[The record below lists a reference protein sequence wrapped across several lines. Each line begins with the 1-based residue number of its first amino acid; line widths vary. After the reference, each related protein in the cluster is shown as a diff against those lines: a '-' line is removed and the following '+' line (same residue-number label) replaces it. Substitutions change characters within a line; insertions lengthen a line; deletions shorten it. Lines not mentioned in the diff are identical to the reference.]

1 MADAGD
7 DTIRDPTQYES
18 ALSQYDQTIEK
29 FSLVNQKLDDSLS
42 MLQTMSQKYPGV
54 ALIESTTQ
62 NLKGVLSIADKTKG
76 KIEDLAKASG
86 KKIDSS
92 GLTGF
97 ATKAESIWGSIKVAA
112 ANAFQSLTKQSGAFN
127 DLLGSGSVLA
137 TVKMKKGLMEVVDA
151 GTGGMLT
158 LQKELMAF
166 NKTAMQAGLAFGL
179 SFETAEKDADEFRKS
194 FVGSTLLLYATKEE
208 LQSVQKAFKDA
219 FQTGEQVR
227 SLDSLKEA
235 SDNLKVKL
243 SATNVAIAVAA
254 ATGTDSAEIAKH
266 MAAMYTELGASTEDA
281 AKALGS
287 IALAADA
294 SGLGFE
300 KVADSIV
307 KSTQTLKMWGG
318 TVAGVAPLFESFANS
333 LQGRGFGRQGLTP
346 EL

>member
-112 ANAFQSLTKQSGAFN
+112 ANAFQ
-127 DLLGSGSVLA
+127 
-137 TVKMKKGLMEVVDA
+137 
-151 GTGGMLT
+151 
-158 LQKELMAF
+158 
-166 NKTAMQAGLAFGL
+166 
-179 SFETAEKDADEFRKS
+179 
-194 FVGSTLLLYATKEE
+194 
-208 LQSVQKAFKDA
+208 
-219 FQTGEQVR
+219 
-227 SLDSLKEA
+227 
-235 SDNLKVKL
+235 
-243 SATNVAIAVAA
+243 
-254 ATGTDSAEIAKH
+254 
-266 MAAMYTELGASTEDA
+266 
-281 AKALGS
+281 
-287 IALAADA
+287 
-294 SGLGFE
+294 
-300 KVADSIV
+300 
-307 KSTQTLKMWGG
+307 
-318 TVAGVAPLFESFANS
+318 
-333 LQGRGFGRQGLTP
+333 
-346 EL
+346 